1 MSHWNFLALEI
12 GSIRLVLKINVARFT
27 CNLKHDFLKMI
38 FKHCG
43 NGQTLQ
49 RPRHSLD
56 FSINKYVRGPF
67 LSRTKEPLMIEVSF
81 LKPSASYN
89 RESTVLNTT

>member
-1 MSHWNFLALEI
+1 
-12 GSIRLVLKINVARFT
+12 
-27 CNLKHDFLKMI
+27 MI

-49 RPRHSLD
+49 HPRHSLD

-89 RESTVLNTT
+89 RESTVVNTT